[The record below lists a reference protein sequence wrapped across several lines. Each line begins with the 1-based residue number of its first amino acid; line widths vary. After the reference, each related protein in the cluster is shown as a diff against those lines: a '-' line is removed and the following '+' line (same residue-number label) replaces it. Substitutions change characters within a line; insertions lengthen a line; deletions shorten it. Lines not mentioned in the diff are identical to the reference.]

1 MWLYIIIS
9 LFDTNVKSFRRKGG
23 GTITVY
29 IDVLIITSVYIDFF
43 LIKATAAV
51 LRRPPPT
58 AGRAIL
64 GALAGSLTSLI
75 LLLPSLN
82 NVLLF
87 LLKTA
92 SAAVIVYISMGFESM
107 WKFIRDIIVFTAVS
121 LCFAGVCFFLSETLA
136 EELIFCRNS
145 TVYFNISPI
154 VLILSTAAAYGGIC
168 LFRRFSDAAPT
179 GGKYTVTVYTDKD
192 SFSSFP
198 AVADTGNS
206 LTDVITGIPVIVCG
220 REQLPDIAAMLPE
233 DGVSLPKGWRLIPCN
248 TAGSSGLIP
257 IFRPQSVYIRCGE
270 TGRTCTA
277 DVYIGISSQP
287 MKYGVFSPSVL
298 RSM

>member
-1 MWLYIIIS
+1 MSNIS
-9 LFDTNVKSFRRKGG
+9 AGKAAVA
-23 GTITVY
+23 ITVY
-29 IDVLIITSVYIDFF
+29 IDVLIITSIYIDFF

-58 AGRAIL
+58 TGRAVL
-64 GALAGSLTSLI
+64 GAFVGSLTSLV
-75 LLLPSLN
+75 LLLPALN

-87 LLKTA
+87 FIKTA
-92 SAAVIVYISMGFESM
+92 SAAGIVFISMGYESLG
-107 WKFIRDIIVFTAVS
+107 KFIKKIIVFTAVS
-121 LCFAGVCFFLSETLA
+121 LCFAGVCFFLSETMA
-136 EELIFCRNS
+136 EELILCRNS

-168 LFRRFSDAAPT
+168 LFRRFTDAAHT
-179 GGKYTVTVYTDKD
+179 GGKYTVTIYTGKD

-198 AVADTGNS
+198 AIADTGNS

-220 REQLPDIAAMLPE
+220 KEQLPDIAKLLTE
-233 DGVSLPKGWRLIPCN
+233 DVTVLPKGWRLIPCN

-257 IFRPQSVYIRCGE
+257 IFRPEATYIRCDE

-287 MKYGVFSPSVL
+287 MKYGVFNPSIL

>member
-1 MWLYIIIS
+1 M
-9 LFDTNVKSFRRKGG
+9 
-23 GTITVY
+23 
-29 IDVLIITSVYIDFF
+29 
-43 LIKATAAV
+43 

-58 AGRAIL
+58 AGRAVL
-64 GALAGSLTSLI
+64 GAVAGSLTSLI
-75 LLLPSLN
+75 LLLPSLD

-87 LLKTA
+87 LIKTA
-92 SAAVIVYISMGFESM
+92 SAAGIVFISMGYESLG
-107 WKFIRDIIVFTAVS
+107 KFIKKIIVFTAVS

-136 EELIFCRNS
+136 EDLIFCRNS

-168 LFRRFSDAAPT
+168 LFRRFTDAAPS
-179 GGKYTVTVYTDKD
+179 GGKYTVTIYTDKD

-233 DGVSLPKGWRLIPCN
+233 DGLSLPKGWRLIPCN

-257 IFRPQSVYIRCGE
+257 IFRPQSVYIRCDE

-277 DVYIGISSQP
+277 DAYIGISSQP